1 MADPTDMRREGE
13 AVRTT
18 TGRIR
23 LDGPAPAEAA
33 TARAAVGAAGDD
45 RSVGGLLKELA
56 REGGTLVREEVALAK
71 AEMREKASVYER
83 NAGAIALGAGL
94 LLAALLLA
102 AEALTRGL
110 TVLLEGLVGL
120 EIAVW
125 LAPLLLAAALF
136 AVGYGMVKKGAAA
149 LRTEGVVPH
158 RTLESIQEDKEWV
171 ERKVKS

>member
-1 MADPTDMRREGE
+1 MADPTDMRREVDG
-13 AVRTT
+13 VRTT

-23 LDGPAPAEAA
+23 LDGPAPAEVVA
-33 TARAAVGAAGDD
+33 ARAAIGAAGDD
-45 RSVGGLLKELA
+45 RSMGALLKELA

-71 AEMREKASVYER
+71 AEMREKVSVFER

-136 AVGYGMVKKGAAA
+136 AVGYSMVKKGAAA
-149 LRTEGVVPH
+149 LRREGVVPH